1 MQIVIGEKHRR
12 RNAASIK
19 TNRHPN
25 IFPLESVSR
34 FPSPY
39 CLSIFT
45 GFPSIFKN
53 PRPKRRDSLP
63 RKFSVTDN
71 GFPLSARLVV
81 KSVSK
86 IRSSIQPSI
95 FLSPPW
101 VSLWDKEKDETSS
114 ASLPHLR
121 KGDVSTSI
129 CAMIISIRWIF
140 SSMLWVSGLLE
151 RNRCHGNA
159 ENRANRSPPPS
170 HAKPRHAPVNRTF
183 LPNSCVISDD
193 DSPRNSHRWNSSY
206 SRVSIFHQ
214 LSSLFKRQLLLSVQL
229 RMEAELFFIRTI
241 RKRWFEVTG
250 CKVDYWKAPD

>member
-1 MQIVIGEKHRR
+1 MVICKSWSGKNNRR

-25 IFPLESVSR
+25 IFPLESVSPR

-53 PRPKRRDSLP
+53 PRPKRRENSPWRITGFHYRLALSWNPFP
-63 RKFSVTDN
+63 RFVHRSNHRFLFLRPEWVSGTKKRMN
-71 GFPLSARLVV
+71 
-81 KSVSK
+81 SVS
-86 IRSSIQPSI
+86 
-95 FLSPPW
+95 
-101 VSLWDKEKDETSS
+101 WDEQRIPF
-114 ASLPHLR
+114 PHLL

-159 ENRANRSPPPS
+159 ENRANRCPPPS

-206 SRVSIFHQ
+206 V
-214 LSSLFKRQLLLSVQL
+214 L
-229 RMEAELFFIRTI
+229 E
-241 RKRWFEVTG
+241 
-250 CKVDYWKAPD
+250 